1 MLLSINCGVLLRET
15 ILRTTEKLRDFETDD
30 LTKILIIL
38 MRIEAKLD
46 LLLEEDDGEE
56 EDRS

>member
-1 MLLSINCGVLLRET
+1 VADELPE
-15 ILRTTEKLRDFETDD
+15 FEADD
-30 LTKILIIL
+30 LTRILLIL

-46 LLLEEDDGEE
+46 ALLEEDDGEE

>member
-1 MLLSINCGVLLRET
+1 VRDT
-15 ILRTTEKLRDFETDD
+15 IGRMAEDLPEFETDD
-30 LTKILIIL
+30 LTRILMIL